1 MAFIQ
6 VLHRGVV
13 QKTLRL
19 GDEPAGIGRAPDNA
33 VCLDDAA
40 ISQHHARIENRSG
53 KYVVSDLD
61 STNGISLFGEHVK
74 RHTLADGDEF
84 SILDFSFRFL
94 LDQQDRSRGAKAPKP
109 YLQIYSA
116 ETLLRNIELRGNTIH
131 IGRRSTNE
139 VQIVDSRVSGLHAR
153 LDKRYNGYELVDEQ
167 STNGTF
173 AAGERVT
180 KKRIDFG
187 DKFRISSYTLKLVET
202 SPENLTHALMD
213 DEEADCIDA
222 AHVSSLLH
230 TQQVEDSYL
239 ELSLKHGTRKLPLKT
254 GGVFSIG
261 KGKTCNLRLRGLLAP
276 KLAARIARKG
286 EAFILAP
293 ESGGKVRVNGE
304 AIKQAIRLKHG
315 DRLDINRTELTFRSQ
330 RTLL

>member
-19 GDEPAGIGRAPDNA
+19 GNEATGIGRAPDNA

-40 ISQHHARIENRSG
+40 ISNHHARIDRQDG

-61 STNGISLFGEHVK
+61 STNGISLFGERVRQHM
-74 RHTLADGDEF
+74 LADGDEF
-84 SILDFSFRFL
+84 SILEFSFRFL
-94 LDQQDRSRGAKAPKP
+94 LDQQDRSRGVRSPKP

-116 ETLLRNIELRGNTIH
+116 DTLLRNIELHGKVVH

-139 VQIVDSRVSGLHAR
+139 VQIVDSRVSGVHAR
-153 LDKRYNGYELVDEQ
+153 LEKRYNGYDLIDED

-173 AAGERVT
+173 CAGERVST
-180 KKRIDFG
+180 RRLDFG
-187 DKFRISSYTLKLVET
+187 DKFRISSYTLKLVES
-202 SPENLTHALMD
+202 SPENLSLALMD
-213 DEEADCIDA
+213 GEDTDCIDA

-230 TQQVEDSYL
+230 TQQVENSYL
-239 ELSLKHGTRKLPLKT
+239 ELILKSGTRKLPLKAA
-254 GGVFSIG
+254 GDFSIG
-261 KGKTCNLRLRGLLAP
+261 KGKSCNLRLRGLLAP
-276 KLAARIARKG
+276 KLAARIARRG
-286 EAFILAP
+286 EGFILAP

-304 AIKQAIRLKHG
+304 AVKQAVRLKHG
-315 DRLDINRTELTFRSQ
+315 DHLDINRTELTFHTQ